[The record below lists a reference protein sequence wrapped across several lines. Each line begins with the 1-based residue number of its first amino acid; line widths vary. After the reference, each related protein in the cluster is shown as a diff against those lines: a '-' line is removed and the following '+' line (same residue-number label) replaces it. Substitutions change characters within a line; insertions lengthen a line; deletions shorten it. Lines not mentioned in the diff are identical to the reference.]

1 MSKKHILIVDGNSI
15 AHANHNATVLSVNG
29 MQVQAI
35 FGVLKSLRA
44 LLQATPGEKQLLV
57 LWDGKAQFRLDMYAE
72 YKGNREAMTPEQVTS
87 KAAFKAQTPFIEK
100 ALSLLGVRQM
110 RSPLLEADDLAGHLV
125 PKLSAAGTQ
134 VTMVTG
140 DKDWIQLVDENVTWF
155 DPIRNRKVTPA
166 NFLEFTGHFN
176 ANSFVQGKALE
187 GDDSDNID
195 GIVGMG
201 PKTAALFLAQW
212 KDVENF
218 FAAIERKEYT
228 PAVRKSKKATSKH
241 PEELLYSPEGYA
253 LFKRNVQLMDFKL
266 SRKPEPGEVISTQ
279 TPADPAKFEHFCQRL
294 AFASILREY
303 TMFLKAFGIT
313 NTPATA

>member
-15 AHANHNATVLSVNG
+15 AHANHNATVLTVNG

-57 LWDGKAQFRLDMYAE
+57 LWDGKAQFRLDQFPE
-72 YKGNREAMTPEQVTS
+72 YKGNRTAMDEKQAAH

-140 DKDWIQLVDENVTWF
+140 DKDLLALAPQF
-155 DPIRNRKVTPA
+155 KCPIIGA
-166 NFLEFTGHFN
+166 QAFL
-176 ANSFVQGKALE
+176 
-187 GDDSDNID
+187 
-195 GIVGMG
+195 
-201 PKTAALFLAQW
+201 
-212 KDVENF
+212 
-218 FAAIERKEYT
+218 
-228 PAVRKSKKATSKH
+228 
-241 PEELLYSPEGYA
+241 
-253 LFKRNVQLMDFKL
+253 
-266 SRKPEPGEVISTQ
+266 
-279 TPADPAKFEHFCQRL
+279 QR
-294 AFASILREY
+294 
-303 TMFLKAFGIT
+303 
-313 NTPATA
+313 